1 MTEKELRRLN
11 RRELLEMLIMQ
22 EKKLE
27 RLQKKLDEAEAELS
41 ERRIAIK
48 ESGSIAEA
56 ALRLNAVFTAAQ
68 KAAEQYIENIKML
81 NSTAEKSIDDVM
93 TDNSVEF
100 KLSKGKE
107 NEKP

>member
-56 ALRLNAVFTAAQ
+56 ALKLNGVFTAAQ

-81 NSTAEKSIDDVM
+81 NLVSEKPIDDVI
-93 TDNSVEF
+93 TDNSIEF

-107 NEKP
+107 NEKS

>member
-27 RLQKKLDEAEAELS
+27 QLQKKLDEAEAELS

-56 ALRLNAVFTAAQ
+56 ALKLNGVFIAAQ
-68 KAAEQYIENIKML
+68 KAAEQYIDNIKML
-81 NSTAEKSIDDVM
+81 NSVAEKPIDEVIA
-93 TDNSVEF
+93 DNSVEF

-107 NEKP
+107 NEKS